1 MYVMMIFQIEKPVF
15 MKQLTVEDSIIFV
28 GKMSHNAMESNNTT
42 EIEQGIK
49 IYKSG

>member
-1 MYVMMIFQIEKPVF
+1 MEKNIFI
-15 MKQLTVEDSIIFV
+15 KQLTVEDSIIFV
-28 GKMSHNAMESNNTT
+28 GKMSHKAMESNNTT